1 VGHTSRFSGLLCMKA
16 SRVRIS
22 QFASRLA
29 DVRQYVVHVAPS
41 RDSIVEVASSSN
53 RKRQVDATGCVESCY
68 PCFAVFILLVPRS
81 IIVF

>member
-29 DVRQYVVHVAPS
+29 DVRQCVVHVAPS
-41 RDSIVEVASSSN
+41 RDTIAEVASSSN
-53 RKRQVDATGCVESCY
+53 RKRTGRCDGLRQ
-68 PCFAVFILLVPRS
+68 ILLPLLCRFYFIS
-81 IIVF
+81 P